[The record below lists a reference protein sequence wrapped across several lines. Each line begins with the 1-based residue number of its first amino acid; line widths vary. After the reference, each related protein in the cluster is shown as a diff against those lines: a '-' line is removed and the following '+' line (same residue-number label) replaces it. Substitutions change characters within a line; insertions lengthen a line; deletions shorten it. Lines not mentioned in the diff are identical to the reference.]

1 MSDVGLIMN
10 ALLGVL
16 LVGALFLGW
25 RLESRL
31 KALRA
36 SHQSFSQAVGD
47 LDRAAARAEQ
57 GLADLRAAT
66 DEAADTLAAR
76 IDRAGH
82 LAGRLEK
89 LTAEA
94 EGVHTRLLTAPR
106 LEAARVAAP
115 RPQAARSEALRSEAP
130 RPEPARPETPRPEA
144 ARPAE
149 SRESAFARFAARYG
163 AARAAGPSPSA
174 IAEAAARNDLILED
188 EDTPAERA
196 TSAAIAR
203 LSPAAAARME
213 RLQALA
219 RPRPAPANAVGRA
232 DEDLF
237 EAPRRAAGGY
247 R

>member
-1 MSDVGLIMN
+1 MSDIGLIMN
-10 ALLGVL
+10 LLLGVL

-25 RLESRL
+25 RLEGRL
-31 KALRA
+31 KALRS
-36 SHQSFSQAVGD
+36 SHQSFSKAVED

-66 DEAADTLAAR
+66 DEAAETLAAR

-89 LTAEA
+89 LTADA
-94 EGVHTRLLTAPR
+94 EGVHTRLATAPR
-106 LEAARVAAP
+106 LETSR
-115 RPQAARSEALRSEAP
+115 LEAP
-130 RPEPARPETPRPEA
+130 RPARLRPEAQRPEAMRSAEALRVEALRATA

-149 SRESAFARFAARYG
+149 SRESAFARFAERYG
-163 AARAAGPSPSA
+163 AAKSGHSPSVL
-174 IAEAAARNDLILED
+174 AEAAARNDLILED
-188 EDTPAERA
+188 DAAPAARPPSE
-196 TSAAIAR
+196 AIAR

-219 RPRPAPANAVGRA
+219 RPRPAASKPDARND
-232 DEDLF
+232 DELF
-237 EAPRRAAGGY
+237 ETPRRAVGGL